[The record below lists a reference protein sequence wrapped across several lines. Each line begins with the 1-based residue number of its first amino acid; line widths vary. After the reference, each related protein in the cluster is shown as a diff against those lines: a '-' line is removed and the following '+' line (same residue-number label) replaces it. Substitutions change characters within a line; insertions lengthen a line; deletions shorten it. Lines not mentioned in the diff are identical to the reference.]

1 MRQKILI
8 PEREDF
14 KQVVREI
21 NQSTSIHLQSER
33 RRFIT
38 TEDLPEEIHADLK
51 ERGMVI
57 IPDERYDIEPG

>member
-14 KQVVREI
+14 KQVVREV
-21 NQSTSIHLQSER
+21 NQSASIHVHSEH

-38 TEDLPEEIHADLK
+38 IEDLPEEIHADLK
-51 ERGMVI
+51 ARGMVI
-57 IPDERYDIEPG
+57 VPDDQYEIDLS